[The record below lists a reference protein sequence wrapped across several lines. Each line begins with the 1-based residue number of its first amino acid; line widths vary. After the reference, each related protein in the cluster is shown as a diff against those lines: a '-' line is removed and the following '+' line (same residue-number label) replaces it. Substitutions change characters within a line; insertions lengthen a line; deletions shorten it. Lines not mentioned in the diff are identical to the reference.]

1 MRRQEKNL
9 IKDNP
14 VMHSHAKE
22 EMYFVKNKLDG
33 FNPYECEAWK
43 LLTTHFGQKI
53 RQEELLSLATVLSF
67 HLNIQLFRE
76 DKRQKSM
83 LIKWYNKNIMQIWPF
98 IVNHIVI
105 TDKNDNQIV
114 QSDEIENPRYH

>member
-43 LLTTHFGQKI
+43 LLTTHFGKKI
-53 RQEELLSLATVLSF
+53 RKEELLSLATVLSH

-98 IVNHIVI
+98 IVNHVVI

-114 QSDEIENPRYH
+114 QSNEIENPRYH